1 MIIDIPITLCA
12 VMGTLMHNRMSP
24 LTQMIGTILLIHM
37 VCMVTKTLTI
47 ITAPESCMIGILR
60 QTASPNVYLASTTAP
75 PWLS

>member
-1 MIIDIPITLCA
+1 MIIDILITSCA
-12 VMGTLMHNRMSP
+12 VVGTLMHNRMSP

-75 PWLS
+75 PWLY